1 MAGCDA
7 AHSMAASGCRA
18 GAAPGGEEDT
28 LYATHAA
35 TRPTSW
41 TVAIIGAAAILAGS
55 LAGCD
60 SPAAAATPTIVTV
73 PMPADLAS
81 TPPSDVELVDAVFRG
96 DDAEGEESLPG
107 AEALDQAIAGQ
118 PPAP

>member
-1 MAGCDA
+1 M
-7 AHSMAASGCRA
+7 
-18 GAAPGGEEDT
+18 
-28 LYATHAA
+28 YAKHAA

-73 PMPADLAS
+73 PMPEELAS

-96 DDAEGEESLPG
+96 EDTQGEVALPSSDV
-107 AEALDQAIAGQ
+107 LDQTIAGE
-118 PPAP
+118 PPGP